1 MATKLL
7 RRYWLY
13 KRTVNLLK
21 KGAIR
26 KATNLEALHLDP
38 ETLRLRSLR
47 RLIHKAP
54 ALIKV
59 TKPSEED

>member
-21 KGAIR
+21 RGAIR
-26 KATNLEALHLDP
+26 KAVNLEALNLDP
-38 ETLRLRSLR
+38 ETLRLRCFR
-47 RLIHKAP
+47 RSIHKAP